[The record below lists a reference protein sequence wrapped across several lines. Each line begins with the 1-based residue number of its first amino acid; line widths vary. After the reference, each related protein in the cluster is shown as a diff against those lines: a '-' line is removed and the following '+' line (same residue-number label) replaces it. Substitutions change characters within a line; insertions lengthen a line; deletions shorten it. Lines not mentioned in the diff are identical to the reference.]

1 MTSAERACPRFQVHY
16 TFRGA
21 MGLTRLEVWDAP
33 NSEWKVDITRPVVV
47 KSHLSDLRQLPTGQQ
62 VVQGENARF

>member
-1 MTSAERACPRFQVHY
+1 
-16 TFRGA
+16 